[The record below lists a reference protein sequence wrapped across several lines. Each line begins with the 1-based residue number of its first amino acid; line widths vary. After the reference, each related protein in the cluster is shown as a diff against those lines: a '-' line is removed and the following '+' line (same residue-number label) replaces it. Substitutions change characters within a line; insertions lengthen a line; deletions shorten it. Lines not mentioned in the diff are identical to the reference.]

1 MHACT
6 FNNCTVGEDD
16 GFEKEIA
23 YSKSMTGACS
33 HSVKNGLCEC
43 TGIYTQTQTH
53 RDKDRHTH
61 G

>member
-43 TGIYTQTQTH
+43 TDIHTDTDTQGQ
-53 RDKDRHTH
+53 R
-61 G
+61 